1 MEGLLISDSLNNDPT
16 DEKNNSYSTLKIT
29 TTSTSSNL
37 KIKKH
42 GRTKRSIRQKK
53 VAKRHYT

>member
-1 MEGLLISDSLNNDPT
+1 MEGLLISGSLNNDPT

-42 GRTKRSIRQKK
+42 GRTKR
-53 VAKRHYT
+53 